1 MWKLKKLCICV
12 SLATYMFGV
21 NFHTEDKRR
30 ERKHNI
36 IHTPGCEFRR
46 RFKPEHEQGIT
57 TISMLGNASFPIH
70 TNCELNGN
78 YLSNSSQSMN
88 LYESKISVL
97 RSFSMSK
104 HSTHIRVMEK
114 VINCQTPRKK

>member
-1 MWKLKKLCICV
+1 MWKLKKLCMCV
-12 SLATYMFGV
+12 SLATNMFGV

-30 ERKHNI
+30 ERKHKI
-36 IHTPGCEFRR
+36 IHPPGCKFRR
-46 RFKPEHEQGIT
+46 RLEPVHEQGMT
-57 TISMLGNASFPIH
+57 TIFMLGHASFSVD

-88 LYESKISVL
+88 LYESKITVL

-104 HSTHIRVMEK
+104 H
-114 VINCQTPRKK
+114 